1 MIEFG
6 KLEFGGLEFGGQR
19 ASSAKTMDSLVVAL
33 NSRRRKKYQRT
44 SSLQ

>member
-6 KLEFGGLEFGGQR
+6 KLEFGGKR
-19 ASSAKTMDSLVVAL
+19 DSSAKTIDSHVVAL
-33 NSRRRKKYQRT
+33 NPRRRQKYQRT